1 MSLLCACGLQFA
13 PLPEQVVNS
22 LWQNNTNHVA
32 LVDMVASECY
42 LKCEVRFAPELAL
55 TSEKL
60 WRSIRGHS
68 NQRFQGIFWPISR
81 YMNKRRYELSSKIS
95 AFSSSFTAALWFV
108 IQRSTRAVQACSLA
122 LWSLDLVSGG
132 VRIHNSAE
140 TMLSKQYVS
149 TASFCAVH
157 MAETG
162 LVRRR
167 RRPLRPRNQT
177 TVTWYNTNRTRV
189 TYYWQ
194 A

>member
-68 NQRFQGIFWPISR
+68 NQRFQGIFWPIRSEDTSCR
-81 YMNKRRYELSSKIS
+81 VECRRSARRLLPPCDLSSNE
-95 AFSSSFTAALWFV
+95 AHVQCRRAA
-108 IQRSTRAVQACSLA
+108 SHSG
-122 LWSLDLVSGG
+122 GG
-132 VRIHNSAE
+132 VRIHTSAE